1 MKGKLLVIGIIAI
14 LVAVVFS
21 GCMDEAT
28 VEEHGALEVEVI
40 DENDGFVSNAEV
52 WLWTE
57 ESFGGNPDWIE
68 YTNETGKILFRDL
81 DVGEYVVSLS
91 VIKYFSNDEEALAN
105 IKHVNIK
112 VNEVTYEV
120 LQIPNSTAAGLSA
133 DFISFVYNTSRKELD
148 VTLKNTG
155 DTTINEFTLNITIP
169 GISLSSHGWSGAI
182 EIDQT
187 VTLNLT
193 TGPEYIAREY
203 ILNYEL
209 RYRVGDEV
217 IASATGE
224 EEITIVVQ

>member
-14 LVAVVFS
+14 LIAVTFS
-21 GCMDEAT
+21 GCMDETT
-28 VEEHGALEVEVI
+28 VEEHGALEVEVR
-40 DENDGFVSNAEV
+40 DENDGIVSNAEV

-57 ESFGGNPDWIE
+57 ENFGENPDWIK

-81 DVGEYVVSLS
+81 DIGEYVVSLS
-91 VIKYFSNDEEALAN
+91 VIKYFTSDEEASAN
-105 IKHVNIK
+105 KKNVNIK

-120 LQIPNSTAAGLSA
+120 LQIPTNTTKGLSA

-148 VTLKNTG
+148 VTMKNTG
-155 DTTINEFTLNITIP
+155 DTIINEFTLNITIP
-169 GISLSSHGWSGAI
+169 GSSPSSHSASGAI
-182 EIDQT
+182 EVNQI
-187 VTLNLT
+187 VTYNLT
-193 TGPEYIAREY
+193 TGPEYIAGEY

-217 IASATGE
+217 IERATGE

>member
-1 MKGKLLVIGIIAI
+1 MKKELLALVITTVLIAVG
-14 LVAVVFS
+14 LS
-21 GCMDEAT
+21 GCTDETA
-28 VEEHGALEVEVI
+28 VEENGALEVEVK

-91 VIKYFSNDEEALAN
+91 VIKYFTNDEEALAN
-105 IKHVNIK
+105 IKHVTIK

-120 LQIPNSTAAGLSA
+120 LKIPNSTATGLSA
-133 DFISFVYNTSRKELD
+133 DFILFIYNTSRKELD

-155 DTTINEFTLNITIP
+155 DTTINELTLNITIP
-169 GISLSSHGWSGAI
+169 GSSLSSHGWSGPI

-193 TGPEYIAREY
+193 AGPEYAAGEY
-203 ILNYEL
+203 VLNYEL

-217 IASATGE
+217 VASATGE